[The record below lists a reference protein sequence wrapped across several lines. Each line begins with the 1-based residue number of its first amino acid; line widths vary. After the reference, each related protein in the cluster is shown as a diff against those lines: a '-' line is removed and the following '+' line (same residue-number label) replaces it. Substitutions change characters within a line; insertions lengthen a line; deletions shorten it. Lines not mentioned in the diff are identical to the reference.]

1 MISLLPLFVLLL
13 AFFTP
18 HSLRV
23 LLHFRFLWGKRE
35 NKKPPRKNFN
45 EEVFWK
51 LLGKKT
57 EFVEPCFPYCW
68 FLVSHLLPSTLMR
81 IAFFPLDAYHP
92 NQRIERTLTRPTRL
106 GLELK
111 AHVPTRCW
119 YLLVGKDHTKH
130 YYSKGRRP
138 LVEPWNELKLKCYS
152 SPKNREA
159 SSVINWVSV
168 PAAKTRGWPEIVGYS
183 RMLGSRCH
191 EQTPCVTIS
200 CELILQDTLLPERL
214 AIGKQPRPEGV
225 SQPRRTLMRKHEHRA
240 HTILRVLK
248 KMPISKS

>member
-1 MISLLPLFVLLL
+1 V
-13 AFFTP
+13 
-18 HSLRV
+18 
-23 LLHFRFLWGKRE
+23 
-35 NKKPPRKNFN
+35 
-45 EEVFWK
+45 
-51 LLGKKT
+51 
-57 EFVEPCFPYCW
+57 PCFPYCW
-68 FLVSHLLPSTLMR
+68 FFVSHLMPSTLMR

-106 GLELK
+106 GLELD

-159 SSVINWVSV
+159 SSVINWVGV

-200 CELILQDTLLPERL
+200 CELILQETRSENPLLPERL

-240 HTILRVLK
+240 HTILKVLK
-248 KMPISKS
+248 QKNANF